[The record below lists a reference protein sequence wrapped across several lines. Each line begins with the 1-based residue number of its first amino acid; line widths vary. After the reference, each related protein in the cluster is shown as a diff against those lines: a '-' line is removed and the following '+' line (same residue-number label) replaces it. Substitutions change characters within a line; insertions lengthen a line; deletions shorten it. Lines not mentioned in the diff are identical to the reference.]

1 MELNRKNCLKCSN
14 RQDPSRK
21 YHKLMFKKK
30 VNKWIFM
37 ILNWKLVMNKK
48 YHFLQGEK
56 NRRIEQ
62 KRKLLRLTRKLWKN
76 LKKRFRRIKKMMLNF
91 QNRKKKNVSLKMRK
105 LIIWS
110 YKGISSKSILWKNI
124 KNKRMTVKKLL
135 NINVTSFAKKLELWV
150 YLSSKKSAYASTQTL
165 KI

>member
-1 MELNRKNCLKCSN
+1 MELNRKNCRKCSN

-110 YKGISSKSILWKNI
+110 YKGISSKSIL
-124 KNKRMTVKKLL
+124 
-135 NINVTSFAKKLELWV
+135 
-150 YLSSKKSAYASTQTL
+150 
-165 KI
+165 